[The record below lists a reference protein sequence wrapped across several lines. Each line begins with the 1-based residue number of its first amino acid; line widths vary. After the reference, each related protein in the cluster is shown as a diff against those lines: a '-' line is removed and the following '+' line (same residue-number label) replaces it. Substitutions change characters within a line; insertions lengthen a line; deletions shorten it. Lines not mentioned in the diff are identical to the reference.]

1 MPPFLSRILYV
12 EEIEIQSIEPSSIL
26 TGQNTMCCDSVG
38 LQVAGRSA
46 FEEEVSGLFIMEGFC
61 KMLIIKFRC
70 VKIRWWRSVRKLSK
84 TFAGMFQTRLV
95 SR

>member
-46 FEEEVSGLFIMEGFC
+46 FEEEVSDQLPQQLHSSGCCDLG
-61 KMLIIKFRC
+61 
-70 VKIRWWRSVRKLSK
+70 W
-84 TFAGMFQTRLV
+84 
-95 SR
+95 